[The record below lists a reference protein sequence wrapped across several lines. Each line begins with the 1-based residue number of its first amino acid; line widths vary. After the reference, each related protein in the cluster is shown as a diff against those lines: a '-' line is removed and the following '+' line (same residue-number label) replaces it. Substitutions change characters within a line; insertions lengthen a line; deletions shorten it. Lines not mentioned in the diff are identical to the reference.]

1 MASRFRKVV
10 STTVSAAMIYASWP
24 ASVSYAACAGATSGG
39 SGPPSITATEV
50 STAQALQI
58 LRRRQ
63 DEQQQPTVLASLSQ
77 PPPAAAAA
85 PPPKPKPVPVV
96 EAPAPKKAPAAATKP
111 AQPAVA
117 TPPPAAVAEKPAQ
130 SETKAAPPAPPAAA
144 TGEKA
149 PAVAPKTTTLKEDL
163 KPGRKMPPPAD
174 TVTKQAPRKP
184 IVREAKPT
192 PKEYYEPAPRAHA
205 AAPSYGGSIKDDYVA
220 PPSPTRG
227 VWAQAYYDYERQG
240 GWTLDGGTPG
250 ALTSRESTVGI
261 LAGADII
268 RQSMAHGGGQVV
280 LGMLGGY
287 SNTHTTYNNATFTDG
302 DLYLRRGASD
312 TTEGG
317 SIGAYGLF
325 LNDKLSADM
334 LVKLDFMSYDKSDN
348 TLDIEAGCGGDVA
361 HRNAS
366 SDLFNVVLAGNVA
379 NRYMLSSNT
388 WLEPTVGFRYTHSDY
403 SNIKTALAGAGPAL
417 AFGLSD
423 GDVLRL
429 QGGVRYGFAHM
440 LSADRVWI
448 GTFGAFLYSDVLVS
462 GISRDYQEVQE
473 GKLRV
478 MGQITNSITDRNGMT
493 YMLQGEIRG
502 GDDMIGVGVKG
513 GVRYQW

>member
-1 MASRFRKVV
+1 MASKFRKVV
-10 STTVSAAMIYASWP
+10 STTVSAAMVYASWP
-24 ASVSYAACAGATSGG
+24 SSVAYAACAGATSGG

-63 DEQQQPTVLASLSQ
+63 DEQQQPVVLASLSQ
-77 PPPAAAAA
+77 QPPAQAAPPPPSAE
-85 PPPKPKPVPVV
+85 PPPKPKPV
-96 EAPAPKKAPAAATKP
+96 AAAPKKAVAVEAKKVEQAPAAPAPAEKKAEPAPAAAP
-111 AQPAVA
+111 AP
-117 TPPPAAVAEKPAQ
+117 EKKV
-130 SETKAAPPAPPAAA
+130 EAAPA
-144 TGEKA
+144 TEAK
-149 PAVAPKTTTLKEDL
+149 KTTTLKEDL
-163 KPGRKMPPPAD
+163 KPGRKMPPAAD
-174 TVTKQAPRKP
+174 KVTKQAPKKP
-184 IVREAKPT
+184 IVREAKPA
-192 PKEYYEPAPRAHA
+192 PKEYYEPAPRKYA

-220 PPSPTRG
+220 PASPTRG

-240 GWTLDGGTPG
+240 GWTLEGGTPE
-250 ALTSRESTVGI
+250 ALKSRETTVGF

-268 RQSMAHGGGQVV
+268 RKTMAHGGGQVV
-280 LGMLGGY
+280 LGVLGGY
-287 SNTHTTYNNATFTDG
+287 SDTRTTYNDATFRDG
-302 DLYLRRGASD
+302 DLYLRRNAGD

-325 LNDKLSADM
+325 LANSLSADL
-334 LVKLDFMSYDKSDN
+334 LVKVDIMDYTKSDN
-348 TLDIEAGCGGDVA
+348 TLDIEAGCGGDFA
-361 HRNAS
+361 HRTAS
-366 SDLFNVVLAGNVA
+366 SDLLNVVLAGNIA

-403 SNIKTALAGAGPAL
+403 SNIKTARFGTGPDL

-440 LSADRVWI
+440 LSPDRVWI
-448 GTFGAFLYSDVLVS
+448 GTIGAFLYSDVLVN
-462 GISRDYQEVQE
+462 GISHDFQEVQE

-493 YMLQGEIRG
+493 YMLQAEIRG
-502 GDDMIGVGVKG
+502 GDDLIGVGVKG
-513 GVRYQW
+513 GFRYQW